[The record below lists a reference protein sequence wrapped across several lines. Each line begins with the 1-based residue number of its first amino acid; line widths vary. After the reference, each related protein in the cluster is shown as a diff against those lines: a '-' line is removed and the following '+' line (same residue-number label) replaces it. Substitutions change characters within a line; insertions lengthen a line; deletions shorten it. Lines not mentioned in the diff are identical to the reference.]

1 MGQSPGV
8 KDLSWNLP
16 DLGENWPTSP
26 LVSQLQFQFWPLEG
40 VGPKLQGPGPESFR
54 FVGSSGILK
63 YLCRRGPQE
72 PDFGPFPEFTAGEIG
87 AQRRELTQGHIET

>member
-16 DLGENWPTSP
+16 DRGKNWPTSP
-26 LVSQLQFQFWPLEG
+26 FLSDLQLLFGPLEG
-40 VGPKLQGPGPESFR
+40 VGPKLQGSGPESCR
-54 FVGSSGILK
+54 FVGNSGILE

-72 PDFGPFPEFTAGEIG
+72 PDLDPLPEFTAGEIES
-87 AQRRELTQGHIET
+87 QRRELTQGHIET